1 LEKLKIYSISFFFI
15 VACLKMPIYAQN
27 KELGY
32 QFFSEQKYLET
43 IEELEK
49 VYKSNAEQRVYET
62 LLQSYIY
69 LNKFNEGLKLVD
81 KQIKNQPHNTTLLV
95 DKIHLLI
102 LKSETKSADKIFK
115 DLMKNYPDN
124 QFKVIE
130 VGNKFLYYKYYN
142 WLEEYY
148 LKGAKDLKE
157 MYSFSFELAEL
168 YFAQKKYDF
177 MITSLLTAL
186 NYGDDYLESVQN
198 AISTYLYDDNEGVI
212 KQIIFQNI
220 QKKIQSHP
228 NSSALLELL
237 AWMHLQD
244 LNFNRAYDYC
254 IALDK
259 RNGEQGK
266 RIFDLANVARNN
278 LQYDIAIQAYNYL
291 IENKDNFYHRLAKV
305 ELVKALK
312 QKVESKNVL
321 ENNDIVMLQ
330 KAYEKALKELGLNEQ
345 TAELQ
350 IDYASILAF
359 YLKKDNEAVELLDAI
374 LQNNK
379 VKAPEKAK
387 AKLIKGD
394 ILLFTGDVWEAVLLY
409 GQVYSDYKNDAIG
422 FDAKFKTA
430 KAYYYTGDFN
440 WAKTQLDVLKGA
452 THKLIANDAIGLS
465 ILISDNLA
473 ADTIEEPLRLFA
485 EADYLFYQKLYLEA
499 LEKLKWIPLQFPNH
513 STLLDD
519 VFYLKAKIYVYLK
532 KYEEAIENLQN
543 AISQND
549 LLVDESLMFLADIY
563 ANYLNQN
570 DKALECYEKV
580 LTDFSD
586 SVFAN
591 DARNKYRLIRG
602 K

>member
-1 LEKLKIYSISFFFI
+1 MLNHKFKFVFFSFLLFLCVLKVS
-15 VACLKMPIYAQN
+15 AQN

-32 QFFSEQKYLET
+32 QFFSEQKYAEA

-49 VYKSNAEQRVYET
+49 VYKTNTEQRVYET
-62 LLQSYIY
+62 LLQSYIF
-69 LNKFNEGLKLVD
+69 LNKYNEGLKLVD
-81 KQIKNQPHNTTLLV
+81 KQLKNQAQNQALSV
-95 DKIHLLI
+95 DKIHLLV
-102 LKSETKSADKIFK
+102 LKNDSKSAEKTFK
-115 DLMKNYPDN
+115 DLIKNFPDN

-130 VGNKFLYYKYYN
+130 VGNKLLAYKYYN
-142 WLEEYY
+142 WLEDYY
-148 LKGAKDLKE
+148 TKGAKELKDI
-157 MYSFSFELAEL
+157 YSFSFELAEL
-168 YFAQKKYDF
+168 YFAQQKYDM

-186 NYGDDYLESVQN
+186 NYGDDYLEAVQN
-198 AISTYLYDDNEGVI
+198 TISTYLYDDSDGSI
-212 KQIIFQNI
+212 KQIIFVNI

-228 NSSALLELL
+228 NSTALLELL
-237 AWMHLQD
+237 TWMHLQD
-244 LNFNRAYDYC
+244 LNFNRAYDYA

-278 LQYDIAIQAYNYL
+278 LQFDVAITAYNYL
-291 IENKDNFYHRLAKV
+291 IENKDNFYQRLSKI
-305 ELVKALK
+305 ELVKVLK
-312 QKVESKNVL
+312 QKVESKNIL
-321 ENNDIVMLQ
+321 QENDILMLQ
-330 KAYEKALKELGLNEQ
+330 KAYEKALKELGLNDQ

-350 IDYASILAF
+350 IDYANILAF
-359 YLKKDNEAVELLDAI
+359 YLKKNNDALVLLDDVIKNA
-374 LQNNK
+374 K
-379 VKAPEKAK
+379 VKPQDKAQ

-430 KAYYYTGDFN
+430 KAYYYTGDFK

-473 ADTIEEPLRLFA
+473 TDTIEEPLKLFA
-485 EADYLFYQKLYLEA
+485 EADYLFYQKMYMEA
-499 LEKLKWIPLQFPNH
+499 LEKLRWIPLQFPNH

-519 VFYLKAKIYVYLK
+519 VFYLKAKIYVYLQ
-532 KYEEAIENLQN
+532 KYNEAIESLTN
-543 AISQND
+543 AIAQDD
-549 LLVDESLMFLADIY
+549 LLVDESLMFLAEIY
-563 ANYLNQN
+563 SNYLNQA

-580 LTDFSD
+580 LTDFDD
-586 SVFAN
+586 SVFVN
-591 DARNKYRLIRG
+591 EARTKYRLIRG

>member
-1 LEKLKIYSISFFFI
+1 MIYRKVYFVFWAVCIASLTSPL
-15 VACLKMPIYAQN
+15 CAQN

-32 QFFSEQKYLET
+32 QFFSEQKYAEAF
-43 IEELEK
+43 EELEK
-49 VYKSNAEQRVYET
+49 VYKNNTEQRVYET
-62 LLQSYIY
+62 LLQSYIF
-69 LNKFNEGLKLVD
+69 LNKYNEGLKLVD
-81 KQIKNQPHNTTLLV
+81 KQLKNQPQNTALQV
-95 DKIHLLI
+95 DKIHLLV
-102 LKSETKSADKIFK
+102 LKNETKSADKIFK

-130 VGNKFLYYKYYN
+130 IGNKLLAYKYYA

-148 LKGAKDLKE
+148 QKGAKELKE

-168 YFAQKKYDF
+168 YFAQQKYDM
-177 MITSLLTAL
+177 MITSLLSAL

-198 AISTYLYDDNEGVI
+198 AISTYLYDDNEGVV

-228 NSSALLELL
+228 NSTALLELL

-266 RIFDLANVARNN
+266 RIFDLATVARNN

-291 IENKDNFYHRLAKV
+291 IENKDNFYHRLAKI
-305 ELVKALK
+305 ELVKVLK

-350 IDYASILAF
+350 IDYAGILAF
-359 YLKKDNEAVELLDAI
+359 YLKKNKEALELLDAI

-379 VKAPEKAK
+379 VKAPEKAQ

-430 KAYYYTGDFN
+430 KAYYYTGDFK
-440 WAKTQLDVLKGA
+440 WAKTQLDILKGA

-473 ADTIEEPLRLFA
+473 TDTIEEPLRLFA
-485 EADYLFYQKLYLEA
+485 EADYLFYQKLYLDA
-499 LEKLKWIPLQFPNH
+499 LEKLRWIPLQFPNH

-519 VFYLKAKIYVYLK
+519 VYYLKAKIYVYLLQ
-532 KYEEAIENLQN
+532 YNEAVESLQN
-543 AISQND
+543 AIAQDD
-549 LLVDESLMFLADIY
+549 LLVDESLMFLAEIY
-563 ANYLNQN
+563 SNYLNQN
-570 DKALECYEKV
+570 DKALECYERV
-580 LTDFSD
+580 LTDFED

-591 DARNKYRLIRG
+591 EARTKYRLIRG

>member
-1 LEKLKIYSISFFFI
+1 MLNHKFKFVFFSLLLFLCVLKVS
-15 VACLKMPIYAQN
+15 AQN

-32 QFFSEQKYLET
+32 QFFSEQKYAEA

-49 VYKSNAEQRVYET
+49 VYKTNTEQRVYET
-62 LLQSYIY
+62 LLQSYIF
-69 LNKFNEGLKLVD
+69 LNKYNEGLKLVD
-81 KQIKNQPHNTTLLV
+81 KQLKNQAQNQALSV
-95 DKIHLLI
+95 DKIHLLV
-102 LKSETKSADKIFK
+102 LKNDSKSAEKTFK
-115 DLMKNYPDN
+115 DLIKNFPDN

-130 VGNKFLYYKYYN
+130 VGNKLLAYKYYN

-148 LKGAKDLKE
+148 TKGAKELKE
-157 MYSFSFELAEL
+157 IYSFSFELAEL
-168 YFAQKKYDF
+168 YFAQQKYDM

-186 NYGDDYLESVQN
+186 NYGDDYLEAVQN
-198 AISTYLYDDNEGVI
+198 TISTYLYDDSDGSI
-212 KQIIFQNI
+212 KQIIFVNI

-228 NSSALLELL
+228 NSTALLELL
-237 AWMHLQD
+237 TWMHLQD
-244 LNFNRAYDYC
+244 LNFNRAYDYA

-278 LQYDIAIQAYNYL
+278 LQFDVAITAYNYL
-291 IENKDNFYHRLAKV
+291 IENKDNFYQRLSKI
-305 ELVKALK
+305 ELVKVLK
-312 QKVESKNVL
+312 QKVESKNIL
-321 ENNDIVMLQ
+321 QENDILMLQ
-330 KAYEKALKELGLNEQ
+330 KAYEKALKELGLNDQ

-350 IDYASILAF
+350 IDYANILAF
-359 YLKKDNEAVELLDAI
+359 YLKKNNDALVLLDDVIKNA
-374 LQNNK
+374 K
-379 VKAPEKAK
+379 VKPQDKAQ

-430 KAYYYTGDFN
+430 KAYYYTGDFK

-473 ADTIEEPLRLFA
+473 TDTIEEPLKLFA
-485 EADYLFYQKLYLEA
+485 EADYLFYQKMYMEA
-499 LEKLKWIPLQFPNH
+499 LEKLRWIPLQFPNH

-519 VFYLKAKIYVYLK
+519 VFYLKAKIYVYLQ
-532 KYEEAIENLQN
+532 KYNEAIESLTN
-543 AISQND
+543 AIAQDD
-549 LLVDESLMFLADIY
+549 LLVDESLMFLAEIY
-563 ANYLNQN
+563 SNYLNQA

-580 LTDFSD
+580 LTDFDD
-586 SVFAN
+586 SVFVN
-591 DARNKYRLIRG
+591 EARTKYRLIRG

>member
-1 LEKLKIYSISFFFI
+1 LCVLKVS
-15 VACLKMPIYAQN
+15 AQN

-32 QFFSEQKYLET
+32 QFFSEQKYAEA

-49 VYKSNAEQRVYET
+49 VYKTNTEQRVYET
-62 LLQSYIY
+62 LLQSYIF
-69 LNKFNEGLKLVD
+69 LNKYNEGLKLVD
-81 KQIKNQPHNTTLLV
+81 KQLKNQAQNQALSV
-95 DKIHLLI
+95 DKIHLLV
-102 LKSETKSADKIFK
+102 LKNDSKSAEKTFK
-115 DLMKNYPDN
+115 DLIKNFPDN

-130 VGNKFLYYKYYN
+130 VGNKLLAYKYYN

-148 LKGAKDLKE
+148 TKGAKELKE
-157 MYSFSFELAEL
+157 IYSFSFELAEL
-168 YFAQKKYDF
+168 YFAQQKYDM

-186 NYGDDYLESVQN
+186 NYGDDYLEAVQN
-198 AISTYLYDDNEGVI
+198 TISTYLYDDSDGSI
-212 KQIIFQNI
+212 KQIIFVNI

-228 NSSALLELL
+228 NSTALLELL
-237 AWMHLQD
+237 TWMHLQD
-244 LNFNRAYDYC
+244 LNFNRAYDYA

-278 LQYDIAIQAYNYL
+278 LQFDVAITAYNYL
-291 IENKDNFYHRLAKV
+291 IENKDNFYQRLSKI
-305 ELVKALK
+305 ELVKVLK
-312 QKVESKNVL
+312 QKVESKNIL
-321 ENNDIVMLQ
+321 QENDILMLQ
-330 KAYEKALKELGLNEQ
+330 KAYEKALKELGLNDQ

-350 IDYASILAF
+350 IDYANILAF
-359 YLKKDNEAVELLDAI
+359 YLKKNNDALVLLDDVIKNA
-374 LQNNK
+374 K
-379 VKAPEKAK
+379 VKPQDKAQ

-430 KAYYYTGDFN
+430 KAYYYTGDFK

-473 ADTIEEPLRLFA
+473 TDTIEEPLKLFA
-485 EADYLFYQKLYLEA
+485 EADYLFYQKMYMEA
-499 LEKLKWIPLQFPNH
+499 LEKLRWIPLQFPNH

-519 VFYLKAKIYVYLK
+519 VFYLKAKIYVYLQI
-532 KYEEAIENLQN
+532 YNEAIESLTN
-543 AISQND
+543 AIAQDD
-549 LLVDESLMFLADIY
+549 LLVDESLMFLAEIY
-563 ANYLNQN
+563 SNYLNQA

-580 LTDFSD
+580 LTDFDD
-586 SVFAN
+586 SVFVN
-591 DARNKYRLIRG
+591 EARTKYRLIRG

>member
-1 LEKLKIYSISFFFI
+1 MLNHKFKFVFFSFLLFLCVLKVS
-15 VACLKMPIYAQN
+15 AQN

-32 QFFSEQKYLET
+32 QFFSEQKYAEA

-49 VYKSNAEQRVYET
+49 VYKTNTEQRVYET
-62 LLQSYIY
+62 LLQSYIF
-69 LNKFNEGLKLVD
+69 LNKYNEGLKLVD
-81 KQIKNQPHNTTLLV
+81 KQLKNQAQNQALSV
-95 DKIHLLI
+95 DKIHLLV
-102 LKSETKSADKIFK
+102 LKNDSKSAEKTFK
-115 DLMKNYPDN
+115 DLIKNFPDN

-130 VGNKFLYYKYYN
+130 VGNKLLAYKYYN

-148 LKGAKDLKE
+148 TKGAKELKE
-157 MYSFSFELAEL
+157 IYSFSFELAEL
-168 YFAQKKYDF
+168 YFAQQKYDM

-186 NYGDDYLESVQN
+186 NYGDDYLEAVQN
-198 AISTYLYDDNEGVI
+198 TISTYLYDDSDGSI
-212 KQIIFQNI
+212 KQIIFVNI

-228 NSSALLELL
+228 NSTALLELL
-237 AWMHLQD
+237 TWMHLQD
-244 LNFNRAYDYC
+244 LNFNRAYDYA

-278 LQYDIAIQAYNYL
+278 LQFDVAITAYNYL
-291 IENKDNFYHRLAKV
+291 IENKDNFYQRLSKI
-305 ELVKALK
+305 ELVKVLK
-312 QKVESKNVL
+312 QKVESKNIL
-321 ENNDIVMLQ
+321 QENDILMLQ
-330 KAYEKALKELGLNEQ
+330 KAYEKALKELGLNDQ

-350 IDYASILAF
+350 IDYANILAF
-359 YLKKDNEAVELLDAI
+359 YLKKNNDALVLLDDVIKNA
-374 LQNNK
+374 K
-379 VKAPEKAK
+379 VKPQDKAQ

-430 KAYYYTGDFN
+430 KAYYYTGDFK

-473 ADTIEEPLRLFA
+473 TDTIEEPLKLFA
-485 EADYLFYQKLYLEA
+485 EADYLFYQKMYMEA
-499 LEKLKWIPLQFPNH
+499 LEKLRWIPLQFPNH

-519 VFYLKAKIYVYLK
+519 VFYLKAKIYVYLQI
-532 KYEEAIENLQN
+532 YNEAIESLTN
-543 AISQND
+543 AIAQDD
-549 LLVDESLMFLADIY
+549 LLVDESLMFLAEIY
-563 ANYLNQN
+563 SNYLNQA

-580 LTDFSD
+580 LTDFDD
-586 SVFAN
+586 SVFVN
-591 DARNKYRLIRG
+591 EARTKYRLIRG